1 MTRSMIRAVR
11 GRIGRWRGRGSLG
24 VKLVLILTAVGL
36 AGSVALTLLL
46 ASVIVPSFNQLE
58 AKSIDAQVERTHAAL
73 GDFATKVENA
83 VRDYGDWTASYTYM
97 AHPTPEFERESFST
111 LAMANLSVDG
121 MAYIGNDGRIVIA
134 RWRDL
139 ARDRKSVV

>member
-1 MTRSMIRAVR
+1 
-11 GRIGRWRGRGSLG
+11 GRIGRWRVRGSLG

-58 AKSIDAQVERTHAAL
+58 AKSIDAPVERTHAAL

-97 AHPTPEFERESFST
+97 
-111 LAMANLSVDG
+111 
-121 MAYIGNDGRIVIA
+121 
-134 RWRDL
+134 
-139 ARDRKSVV
+139 